1 MQLWILGWHN
11 QVSRVGATLPAPSS
25 RRPAAEVYCL
35 RVSTLFSLILCV
47 ISSHTLTLFNSFVIL
62 NNLKCCENIGAL
74 MFACKK
80 KKRLKLSNMICV
92 KVRLSIYS
100 NEVHDLN
107 PSQPPGLFLSE
118 FDMFP
123 LPEGVNVLSCVSAP

>member
-1 MQLWILGWHN
+1 MPFVEGEGLHSETHTFSFRVYTASALTKYTLLLYVYNWDILRHDMQLRILGWHN
-11 QVSRVGATLPAPSS
+11 QVSRVSATLPAPSS
-25 RRPAAEVYCL
+25 RPPAAEVYSL

-80 KKRLKLSNMICV
+80 KKIKVV
-92 KVRLSIYS
+92 KY
-100 NEVHDLN
+100 DL
-107 PSQPPGLFLSE
+107 
-118 FDMFP
+118 
-123 LPEGVNVLSCVSAP
+123 C